1 MARAARSVL
10 LSIEELEGV
19 VFMDTKPHEHDVRSS
34 DGTRIGVTTVG
45 SGPPLVFVHG
55 AWNWAEHWLGVA
67 EELADA
73 HTCSVMDRRGRANS
87 GDADDYS
94 FEYEIDDIAA
104 VLDAAGPA
112 ASLLGHSSGAIYAL
126 ETARRVSVDG
136 LVLYEPPLRWAERG
150 DPSLL
155 VDRIRKLVD
164 ENRLEEAAEL
174 FFREEGRVPEE
185 GVAALKTMPD
195 WDAMVSLAPICV
207 REWDAI
213 LDARLSVDRY
223 RDLAAPTLLLA
234 GSENLDHPSM
244 ATQALS
250 ATLPDA
256 RTVVLDG
263 HAHAAHRID
272 PVLVADEVRAFLG
285 ATAA

>member
-1 MARAARSVL
+1 
-10 LSIEELEGV
+10 
-19 VFMDTKPHEHDVRSS
+19 MDTNPHEHTVRSA
-34 DGTRIGVTTVG
+34 DGTQIGVTTVG
-45 SGPPLVFVHG
+45 SGPPLVLVHG

-67 EELADA
+67 DELADA

-87 GDADDYS
+87 GDGDDYS
-94 FEYEIDDIAA
+94 FECEIEDIAA
-104 VLDAAGPA
+104 VLEATGTS

-150 DPSLL
+150 DPNQL
-155 VDRIRKLVD
+155 VGRIRELVD
-164 ENRLEEAAEL
+164 ENRLDEAAEL
-174 FFREEGRVPEE
+174 FFREEGRLPEE
-185 GVAALKTMPD
+185 GVAALKKMPD
-195 WDAMVSLAPICV
+195 WEAMVALAPICV

-213 LDARLSVDRY
+213 LDARLGVDRY
-223 RDLAAPTLLLA
+223 RGLGTPTLLLA

-244 ATQALS
+244 ATEALS
-250 ATLPDA
+250 TTLPDV

-263 HAHAAHRID
+263 HAHAAHRTD
-272 PVLVADEVRAFLG
+272 PVQVADEVRAFLG